1 MLTRAQMLT
10 ADLVWLV
17 SIDYAGRLWRWS
29 TEPVTVTDGDGRA
42 LAFDGGLAALDVA
55 EVLAVLA
62 DTPDLLSVA
71 LELLWPDDV
80 ALLVAQGHDLATA
93 TGELAAWSRG
103 TVYEDRAVLI
113 DGRVLL
119 PQYGADGEPVQLS
132 IEEKPYEDRALYPP
146 QGNIV
151 KTTTT
156 ATGST
161 IEEEGFTYPL
171 IWGGVG
177 QLDHLDGTIT
187 DVRGSPAV
195 VVAVNASSENTEIMI
210 CGEEIEATTA
220 TIWAQISDAWV
231 SEDLAVHYKT
241 VNNHRTARVDLTT
254 ATTIGLMAAP
264 KYYVSLSSGG
274 TLNHGSS
281 GPIKGLGDLAIWWL
295 ARSTLR
301 IDWPRWYA
309 IKNRLNVWDTAGYV
323 DSEVAPWKW
332 LTDNLLPLVPI
343 TVHSGAAGI
352 YPIWWEYNA
361 TAEKAIQHIEVEPG
375 VARVGLVEYDRAPS
389 QITNNLE
396 IKYAPAADS
405 GDYKGS
411 ARIATG
417 VDLDGADNQQ
427 HGTLHAEASALRYGM
442 SALETMTTDILYS
455 EAAAALTLRWRVLA
469 ESRAHRLIRYE
480 VPQSYL
486 WLEMGA
492 IVTLTDAELH
502 MANVVAL
509 VVGRTLT
516 DNGRGQIDLQ
526 VITDPARVTV
536 TTGATGWPPND
547 TPEVT

>member
-42 LAFDGGLAALDVA
+42 LAFDGGLAALDVS

-132 IEEKPYEDRALYPP
+132 IEEKPYEDRGLYPP
-146 QGNIV
+146 QGRII
-151 KTTTT
+151 KKDTTTG
-156 ATGST
+156 AT
-161 IEEEGFTYPL
+161 IEDQAFTFPL
-171 IWGGVG
+171 IWGDVG
-177 QLDHLDGTIT
+177 QLAKLDGVIT
-187 DVRGSPAV
+187 DVRGAPAV
-195 VVAVNASSENTEIMI
+195 VTSRNGSDEATELMI
-210 CGEEIEATTA
+210 CGEEIEVTTA
-220 TIWAQISDAWV
+220 TIWAELANVVTEGGLNFSMPGWY
-231 SEDLAVHYKT
+231 SEDLPVFYT
-241 VNNHRTARVDLTT
+241 VSHGQRTARVNLTA
-254 ATTIGLMAAP
+254 ATTTGFKLAP
-264 KYYVSLSSGG
+264 AYFVSLSGGG

-301 IDWPRWYA
+301 IDWPRWLA

-323 DSEVAPWKW
+323 DSEVAPWEW

-343 TVHSGAAGI
+343 TVHSGGAAGI
-352 YPIWWEYNA
+352 YPIWWEYAA
-361 TAEKAIQHIEVEPG
+361 TADMAIQHIEAEPG

-405 GDYKGS
+405 GDYKAT
-411 ARIATG
+411 ARITTG
-417 VDLDGADNQQ
+417 ADLDGAENEQ
-427 HGTLHAEASALRYGM
+427 HGTLHADM
-442 SALETMTTDILYS
+442 VCQQ
-455 EAAAALTLRWRVLA
+455 WKPW
-469 ESRAHRLIRYE
+469 
-480 VPQSYL
+480 PQIFY
-486 WLEMGA
+486 
-492 IVTLTDAELH
+492 IQ
-502 MANVVAL
+502 
-509 VVGRTLT
+509 R
-516 DNGRGQIDLQ
+516 
-526 VITDPARVTV
+526 
-536 TTGATGWPPND
+536 PPQL
-547 TPEVT
+547 